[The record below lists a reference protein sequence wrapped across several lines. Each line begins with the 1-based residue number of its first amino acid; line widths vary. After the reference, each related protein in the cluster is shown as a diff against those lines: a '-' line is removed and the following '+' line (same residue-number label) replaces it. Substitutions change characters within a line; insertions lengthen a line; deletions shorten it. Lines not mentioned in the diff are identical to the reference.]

1 MMRILAPG
9 EEVARAVLARIGEQR
24 QGHEKR
30 LTEGQ
35 ATDFAD
41 YRYHVGYLKGL
52 ADVAEIITAMIDE
65 AHNRER
71 GQ

>member
-9 EEVARAVLARIGEQR
+9 EEVARAVLARIAEQ
-24 QGHEKR
+24 Q
-30 LTEGQ
+30 EGR
-35 ATDFAD
+35 ARAVLDGKAAD
-41 YRYHVGYLKGL
+41 YAEYRFHVGYLKGL
-52 ADVAEIITAMIDE
+52 ADVKEIITAMIEE